1 MSDQITKSIYELNME
16 YLKKSRL
23 ASKAYY
29 EKNKEKILIR
39 QKEYRKNNKEQIE
52 SYKNNYSELYGKRY
66 YIGKVK

>member
-1 MSDQITKSIYELNME
+1 MNNQITKSIYELNME
-16 YLKKSRL
+16 YLNKSRL

-52 SYKNNYSELYGKRY
+52 SYKNKYSELYGKRY